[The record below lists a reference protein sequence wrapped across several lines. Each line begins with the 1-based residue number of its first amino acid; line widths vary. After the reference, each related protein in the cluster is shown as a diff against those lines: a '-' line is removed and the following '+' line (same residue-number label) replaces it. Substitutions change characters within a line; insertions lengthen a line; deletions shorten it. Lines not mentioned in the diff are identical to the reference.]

1 MSEAKQTGGPAFPF
15 PAYTYPNGEINP
27 GEGGMTLRQY
37 AAIKLRVPDSGI
49 GWLDDMI
56 RKSQRDEFAAKAMQ
70 GCLAYSHVNPQWGN
84 YHENSSV
91 DGVAEMAYRYAD
103 AMLKAR
109 TS

>member
-70 GCLAYSHVNPQWGN
+70 GLI
-84 YHENSSV
+84 V
-91 DGVAEMAYRYAD
+91 DPDRADQSREECARLSYAMAD
-103 AMLKAR
+103 AMPR
-109 TS
+109 TREAS